1 MTRRV
6 TIVDADGTVEAD
18 VGDTVEVVLPETP
31 SNGFVWASQTQA
43 PALRLMT
50 EDRAHASRVP
60 GAEGAHHFIFRVESV
75 GQTDLRFA
83 LARPWEKAE
92 PAATF
97 RVSVTA
103 S

>member
-6 TIVDADGTVEAD
+6 TMADEDGTVEAN

-31 SNGFVWASQTQA
+31 ANGFVWASQTPA
-43 PALRLMT
+43 PGIRLMG
-50 EDRAHASRVP
+50 EDRAHTSRVP
-60 GAEGAHHFIFRVESV
+60 GAEGAHHFMFRVDSA
-75 GQTDLRFA
+75 GKTDLRFA
-83 LARPWEKAE
+83 LARAWEKSK

-97 RVSVTA
+97 RVFVTA